1 MIVILTVQGVRL
13 MSNATALLLSDGQ
26 TSIELT
32 LINKGLL
39 EYVKYSTDTWMSFSL
54 MYPYF
59 KNQYF

>member
-1 MIVILTVQGVRL
+1 
-13 MSNATALLLSDGQ
+13 MSKATALLLSDGQ

-59 KNQYF
+59 IILSG